1 MAQVA
6 GLERDAAGLIITDA
20 VGGFTTVAGL
30 PRTAAGALAV
40 GAGPVVSVVAGWPLN
55 AAGRIATVDVGAA
68 VAPGSVAGFYRNGAT
83 MQGELVTTTVGPFV
97 DDRGFKRAAS
107 RALGIV

>member
-6 GLERDAAGLIITDA
+6 GLERDASGLLVTDSVSA
-20 VGGFTTVAGL
+20 FTTVAGL
-30 PRTAAGALAV
+30 PRTAAGALAI
-40 GAGPVVSVVAGWPLN
+40 GPGPVTSVVAGWPLN
-55 AAGRIATVDVGAA
+55 AAGRVATVDVAAA
-68 VAPGSVAGFYRNGAT
+68 VNPGSVAGFYRNGAT
-83 MQGELVTTTVGPFV
+83 AQGELVTTTVGPFA